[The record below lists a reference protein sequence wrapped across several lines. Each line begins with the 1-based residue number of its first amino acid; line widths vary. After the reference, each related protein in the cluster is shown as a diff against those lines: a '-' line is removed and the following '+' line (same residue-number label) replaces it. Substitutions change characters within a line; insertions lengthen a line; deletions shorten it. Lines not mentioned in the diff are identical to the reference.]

1 MQKIKFLFGVGQT
14 VDRYFWMLDK
24 LGHIFLGV
32 GQTVDIYRW
41 VLDKLGQVFAGV
53 GQTETDLIR
62 CWTNRR
68 LIHSRVGQTVD
79 RSVLGLD
86 KHVVIKFIYCKQMS
100 LSTTKYQNCSKFKFC
115 IWPFQEPMS
124 HQCR

>member
-41 VLDKLGQVFAGV
+41 VLDKLGQVLDKQWTHIIGCWTNRDGVLKELDKQRQILSGV
-53 GQTETDLIR
+53 GQTE
-62 CWTNRR
+62 
-68 LIHSRVGQTVD
+68 G
-79 RSVLGLD
+79 
-86 KHVVIKFIYCKQMS
+86 
-100 LSTTKYQNCSKFKFC
+100 
-115 IWPFQEPMS
+115 
-124 HQCR
+124 